1 MFSSFWGAT
10 LIVRR
15 VLYVPAFLNY
25 QYYDF
30 FSVRE
35 KDMWRTGILGKL
47 GFESPYGGTKI
58 SHLIGKQM
66 GYPEMGANNGLF
78 SDAYANFGIWGIL
91 FFPFLLVMF
100 VKIMDSFTRGI
111 DVKLLILPIIATVL
125 GFMSSFFT
133 TLLLT
138 HGLLLLLLLFAV
150 FPKKV

>member
-1 MFSSFWGAT
+1 MIYHPS
-10 LIVRR
+10 
-15 VLYVPAFLNY
+15 
-25 QYYDF
+25 
-30 FSVRE
+30 
-35 KDMWRTGILGKL
+35 
-47 GFESPYGGTKI
+47 
-58 SHLIGKQM
+58 
-66 GYPEMGANNGLF
+66 LF

-91 FFPFLLVMF
+91 LFPFLLIMF

-150 FPKKV
+150 FPKKA